1 MLKLHQI
8 YFRKFFILFILLFII
23 VGSIVYFWEKDIYI
37 AQVKKSLQENIN
49 LVALILKDN
58 SDYDK
63 IAKDVREKLDTRL
76 TIIAKNGK
84 VLAES
89 HKDKTKMDN
98 HKYRDEIQQANKK
111 EFGMS
116 IRHSHT
122 LNKEL
127 LYVAKKFPINGK
139 IIYIRMAKEIKR
151 INDKIYSLG
160 FRVAFVLILFFMM
173 TFYLSYKISLNV
185 QRETKNILRF
195 LLDLTKK
202 RKNLYINSN
211 FSKEFQDITRLL
223 SKVSR
228 ILAKKEKQK
237 SRYTAK
243 LKKSSDQKDDIIS
256 AISHEFKNPIAVI
269 NGYSQTLLN
278 DKDINP
284 NIREKFLTKIYSN
297 GEKLSL
303 LIDKLRLSI
312 RLDEKKMTPD
322 LISTNIYNLTQQ
334 IIEDIG
340 QNFKNREIVLKGKKD
355 ILINID
361 STLMEVAI
369 ANIIE
374 NALKYSEEA
383 VEVEIAENFISIKD
397 SGIGISKT
405 ELENITK
412 KFYRVSNNNWNNSL
426 GLGLSIVSNII
437 KIHNFKLDIQSEE
450 THGSVFIIS
459 WPQSN
464 ICH

>member
-8 YFRKFFILFILLFII
+8 YFRKFFILFILLFLI

-37 AQVKKSLQENIN
+37 NQVKKSLQENIN
-49 LVALILKDN
+49 LVAMELKHN
-58 SDYDK
+58 SDFDG
-63 IAKDVREKLDTRL
+63 IAKEVRQKLNTRL

-89 HKDKTKMDN
+89 HRDKTKMDN
-98 HKYRDEIQQANKK
+98 HKHRDEIQQANKR
-111 EFGMS
+111 EFGTSM
-116 IRHSHT
+116 RHSHT
-122 LNKEL
+122 INKDL
-127 LYVAKKFPINGK
+127 LYEAKRFSINGK
-139 IIYIRMAKEIKR
+139 IVYIRMAKEIKK

-160 FRVAFVLILFFMM
+160 FRVAFVLILFFAM
-173 TFYLSYKISLNV
+173 TFYLSYKISINI
-185 QRETKNILRF
+185 QKETKNILKF

-202 RKNLYINSN
+202 RKNLYIDSS
-211 FSKEFQDITRLL
+211 FSREFQDITKLL

-228 ILAKKEKQK
+228 ILAKKDKQK

-278 DKDINP
+278 DKNINP
-284 NIREKFLTKIYSN
+284 KIREKFLTKIHSN

-312 RLDEKKMTPD
+312 RLDEKKLTPD
-322 LISTNIYNLTQQ
+322 LINTNIYNLTEQ
-334 IIEDIG
+334 IVEDIS
-340 QNFKNREIVLKGKKD
+340 QNFKSRDIILKGKKD
-355 ILINID
+355 IFVEID
-361 STLMEVAI
+361 PTLMEIAI

-374 NALKYSEEA
+374 NALKYSEET
-383 VEVEIAENFISIKD
+383 VEVDISENAISIKD

-437 KIHNFKLDIQSEE
+437 KIHAFKLLIQSEE
-450 THGSVFIIS
+450 THGSTFIIS
-459 WPQSN
+459 WL
-464 ICH
+464 

>member
-8 YFRKFFILFILLFII
+8 YFRKFFILFILLFLI
-23 VGSIVYFWEKDIYI
+23 VGSIVYYWEKEIYI
-37 AQVKKSLQENIN
+37 DQVKKSLQENIN
-49 LVALILKDN
+49 LVAMGLKHNLDF
-58 SDYDK
+58 DEA
-63 IAKDVREKLDTRL
+63 AKEVKQKLNTRL

-98 HKYRDEIQQANKK
+98 HKHRDEILQANKK

-116 IRHSHT
+116 MRHSHT
-122 LNKEL
+122 LNKDL
-127 LYVAKKFPINGK
+127 LYEAKKFSINGK
-139 IIYIRMAKEIKR
+139 IVYIRMAKEIKR

-173 TFYLSYKISLNV
+173 TFYLSYKISIKV
-185 QRETKNILRF
+185 QKETKDISKF

-202 RKNLYINSN
+202 KKNLYINSS
-211 FSKEFQDITRLL
+211 FSKEFQDITKLL

-228 ILAKKEKQK
+228 ILAKKDKQK

-269 NGYSQTLLN
+269 NGYSQTLLD
-278 DKDINP
+278 DKDINSK
-284 NIREKFLTKIYSN
+284 IREKFLTKIHSN

-312 RLDEKKMTPD
+312 RLDAKKMTPE
-322 LISTNIYNLTQQ
+322 LISINIYNLTEQ

-340 QNFKNREIVLKGKKD
+340 QNFKNRDIVLKGKKD
-355 ILINID
+355 IFVDMD
-361 STLMEVAI
+361 STLMEIAI

-383 VEVEIAENFISIKD
+383 VEIDIDENAISIKD

-437 KIHNFKLDIQSEE
+437 KIHGFKLLIQSEE
-450 THGSVFIIS
+450 AHGSTFIIS
-459 WPQSN
+459 WS
-464 ICH
+464 